1 MKAAQ
6 IDKYSKQIKAEVRD
20 IPEPYIGKKDVLI
33 KVKAS
38 AVNPLEILIMTGAV
52 KLIANY
58 RFPLTLGNE
67 CSGIVEKAG
76 SEVKDLAVGD
86 RVYTRVPIEKIGA
99 LAEYVAV
106 RADAVAKM
114 PQNYDFDV
122 AAAIPL
128 TGLTAYQAITEELKA
143 KPGESLF
150 IPGGS
155 GSFGQMAVPI
165 AKSLGLKV
173 VVSGGGSAKN
183 SILAAGADEFI
194 DYRTTDYCSVIK
206 NVDHIIDT
214 LGAGEFEKELSVL
227 KSGGRIVSLRGIPN
241 KQFAVSHGIK
251 GVRKMLFSLAGR
263 KFDRMAERQGKSYCF
278 LFVRSDGEQL
288 KKITRIVEEKKILPP
303 VDHHDF
309 SIDEI
314 NEALR
319 LVVSGKTDGKVV
331 IRF

>member
-1 MKAAQ
+1 MKAVQ
-6 IDKYSKQIKAEVRD
+6 IDKYSKEIKAEVRN
-20 IPEPYIGKKDVLI
+20 IAEPYIGEKDVLI

-67 CSGIVEKAG
+67 CSGIVEKVG
-76 SEVKDLAVGD
+76 GEVKDFAVGD
-86 RVYTRVPIEKIGA
+86 RVYTRVPIERIGA

-106 RADAVAKM
+106 RKDAVAKM

-143 KPGESLF
+143 KSGESLF

-165 AKSLGLKV
+165 AKSLGLNV
-173 VVSGGGSAKN
+173 VVSGGERAKD

-194 DYRTTDYCSVIK
+194 DYKKTDYCSVIK
-206 NVDHIIDT
+206 NVDYIIDT
-214 LGAGEFEKELSVL
+214 LGASEFEKELSVL
-227 KSGGRIVSLRGIPN
+227 KAGGRIVSLRGIPN

-251 GVRKMLFSLAGR
+251 GVKKMLFSLAGR
-263 KFDRMAERQGKSYCF
+263 KFDRMAERQGKSYRF

-288 KKITRIVEEKKILPP
+288 KKITRIVEEREIMPP
-303 VDHHDF
+303 VDSHNF

-319 LVVSGKTDGKVV
+319 LVISGKTDGKVV